1 MAFRIKLPKN
11 EERPVDHT
19 PRIFLLFG
27 RTMEGKTYMANEF
40 PNPLNLS
47 TDTNAEKQG
56 YAYIDIKPVRITEK
70 MTKQKGG
77 QFHGMTDKIGKIGIP
92 THDILTASLNAL
104 SLENQ
109 KQDEPF
115 ETLIIDVVDDLAQL
129 TEEYTLDYV
138 NEMTGRDEQYLGDF
152 EHGVAWGRFNNF
164 FLTLVTKIHGFEDI
178 KYIVWISRSNNTGTE
193 RNPEWSPAL
202 RNSLLNKIN
211 GEGDFMIECSKIGKN
226 YTRKVKKKRNQIDA
240 DKVKDVRIRKILD
253 TVDGAYRD
261 LTTEEKRKANLAK
274 RSGTK
279 PVSKPRRKVKPK

>member
-1 MAFRIKLPKN
+1 MSAFRIKLPENK
-11 EERPVDHT
+11 ERPVDHT
-19 PRIFLLFG
+19 PRIFLLYG

-56 YAYIDIKPVRITEK
+56 YAFIDIKPIRITEK
-70 MTKQKGG
+70 MTKTKSSEFYG
-77 QFHGMTDKIGKIGIP
+77 QTDKIGKIGIP
-92 THDILTASLNAL
+92 THTILDAALNAL
-104 SLENQ
+104 ERDND
-109 KQDEPF
+109 KQDEPY

-138 NEMTGRDEQYLGDF
+138 NEMTGRNEQYLGDF

-164 FLTLVTKIHGFEDI
+164 FLTLVTKIHGFENI
-178 KYIVWISRSNNTGTE
+178 KYIVWVSRSNNTGTE

-211 GEGDFMIECSKIGKN
+211 GEGDFMIECTKQGKN
-226 YTRKVKKKRNQIDA
+226 YNRRVKKKRNQIDA
-240 DKVKDVRIRKILD
+240 DKVKDPRIRKILD

-261 LTTEEKRKANLAK
+261 LTTEEKRKANASKRAK
-274 RSGTK
+274 A
-279 PVSKPRRKVKPK
+279 KPKPKRRVVK